1 MEKDVFKSWQPQL
14 YHTIKKDYP
23 SLWNNSDDDTDMGSN
38 FETNEN
44 DLLDLFG
51 GVSPLPS
58 NTPMVTGANST
69 NNRFNSYLSNNE
81 FGCRR

>member
-23 SLWNNSDDDTDMGSN
+23 LLWNDSDVDTDMRSN
-38 FETNEN
+38 FETN
-44 DLLDLFG
+44 DFLDLFG
-51 GVSPLPS
+51 GVPPLPS

-69 NNRFNSYLSNNE
+69 NNRFNSYVSNNE